1 MADEKTVDSWMEEL
15 DPFQREI
22 AQTLRGIILQA
33 VPDISESIKWGTPNY
48 AKSGHVC
55 YLAANKGHIN
65 LGFFNGAGLK
75 KPGWADRGHGREYA
89 PHQGE
94 EAGGY
99 MAGCLRLP
107 GAGGRAAQHRKVTAE

>member
-1 MADEKTVDSWMEEL
+1 MADKKTVDSWMEEL
-15 DPFQREI
+15 GPSLREI

-65 LGFFNGAGLK
+65 LGFFNGAGLNN
-75 KPGWADRGHGREYA
+75 PDGLIEGTGEDASR
-89 PHQGE
+89 QGE
-94 EAGGY
+94 DAGGHQ
-99 MAGCLRLP
+99 AGCLRRA
-107 GAGGRAAQHRKVTAE
+107 GAGGRAAQYQ

>member
-1 MADEKTVDSWMEEL
+1 MADKKTVDSWMEEL
-15 DPFQREI
+15 GPSLREI

-65 LGFFNGAGLK
+65 LGFFNGAGLNNPDGLIEGTGAK
-75 KPGWADRGHGREYA
+75 MRHVKVRTLEDIRPEVFAA
-89 PHQGE
+89 LVQ
-94 EAGGY
+94 EAV
-99 MAGCLRLP
+99 RLN
-107 GAGGRAAQHRKVTAE
+107 TSE